1 MKIIWSPQA
10 THDLDLIVDRIAQ
23 DKKGAALR
31 WAATVRKKVDRLRAF
46 PKSGRVVPEVGR
58 EEIREILIGDYR
70 IIYKVEGS
78 VFILTVFHGAK
89 GSLPDLTD
97 PGPAE

>member
-10 THDLDLIVDRIAQ
+10 TRDLNLIVDRIAQ
-23 DKKGAALR
+23 DKKIVAFR
-31 WAATVRKKVDRLRAF
+31 WATTIRKKVDRLRVF

-70 IIYKVEGS
+70 IIYKVERS
-78 VFILTVFHGAK
+78 VSILAVFHGAK
-89 GSLPDLTD
+89 GSLPDLV
-97 PGPAE
+97 ESM